1 LYVGN
6 IYKTQYIFQD
16 YPSAD
21 EVWVRSTGQVI
32 LDKVLNIEQ
41 NTTDDQVYVSQFNF
55 YLSWLRLPTIN
66 HGYDCQPSI
75 IAMMANHQLWL

>member
-21 EVWVRSTGQVI
+21 EVWVRSAGQVI

-41 NTTDDQVYVSQFNF
+41 NTTDDQVYVSITYIQ
-55 YLSWLRLPTIN
+55 
-66 HGYDCQPSI
+66 GAVI
-75 IAMMANHQLWL
+75 IW